1 MIKINGS
8 LIRQYAVVIT
18 VNLSILCSGLTIA
31 WPSPVLVKLRNETL
45 STLSRPI
52 TEEEG
57 SWIVSIGS
65 LTGIAASFLTCY
77 LVDRVGRKYT
87 VIISYLPRLVMCVI
101 MVFASEVWMI
111 LVGRALCGVADTF
124 IFTVVPMYAS
134 EIASKEVRGSLGTFL
149 QILAS
154 IGILIMLCS
163 GPFME
168 YLSVNIMV
176 LCFSI
181 VTLIPLF
188 FLPES
193 PYFLYSKGR
202 KEEALKVLL
211 SVRDTETAAKDELKE
226 FSLTEKDAKISKR
239 ELFRNKTFIKSA
251 SIAIIIGIGSQLIG
265 FNAVSF
271 YLQTV
276 LESTQTNV
284 SSEIASGVIGCI
296 QLLAAFSTTLITDR
310 FGRKPILASTLVGQA
325 VGMIGLGV
333 FYKLKEDSTGEI
345 TGYMNYVP
353 LISLIIVVYS
363 FSAGLG
369 SLTWCLL
376 AELFDG
382 RGRAI
387 GVTISMNISII
398 FMFLTVKYFAMITTT
413 IGYATTYGIFSVNCV
428 LMCLFI
434 CFCVP
439 ETKGKSIAEIQAEL
453 GSRDV
458 SDVKGGNC

>member
-52 TEEEG
+52 TEEE
-57 SWIVSIGS
+57 
-65 LTGIAASFLTCY
+65 ASFLTCY

-124 IFTVVPMYAS
+124 IFT
-134 EIASKEVRGSLGTFL
+134 KEVRGSLGTFL